1 MNVLKGQK
9 IDVTKNKSITDIDV
23 FLGWSSANKEISL
36 DSAAFLLSE
45 QDRCEKEEN
54 FIFYGNPFSPGAAV
68 SHSTIK
74 QADNEKITIS
84 LPKLQP
90 DIKKI
95 AFTLTIYEGEKLG
108 HQFGQVMNMYLR
120 IVDRSL
126 NQELLRYEFGADLSR
141 ETAIVV
147 AELYLYKGEW
157 RFNAIGSGFFGGLA
171 ALCKNYGL
179 DVEEEPPHSN
189 EDSLLSRRKKIVQ
202 AAFEKKKLHGVIA
215 RVGLVLDISGSMRSL
230 YQNGAV
236 QEVVDRILAVA
247 SKFDDNQ
254 TLDVWIYDNEFSRL
268 LSVKENEIENYVQKH
283 ILNNDTIHKF
293 GRNNEPLVMEDV
305 IRKYTKEEPSEHPAF
320 IVFINDG
327 GVVKPTKK
335 VIIDA
340 SVLPIFWQFIGI
352 GNSEFELLQK
362 LDEME
367 GRFVDNANFFHLN
380 DISDISDELLY
391 DELLN
396 EFPEWLQAAK
406 AKGIISI

>member
-1 MNVLKGQK
+1 M
-9 IDVTKNKSITDIDV
+9 
-23 FLGWSSANKEISL
+23 
-36 DSAAFLLSE
+36 
-45 QDRCEKEEN
+45 
-54 FIFYGNPFSPGAAV
+54 
-68 SHSTIK
+68 
-74 QADNEKITIS
+74 
-84 LPKLQP
+84 
-90 DIKKI
+90 
-95 AFTLTIYEGEKLG
+95 
-108 HQFGQVMNMYLR
+108 
-120 IVDRSL
+120 
-126 NQELLRYEFGADLSR
+126 
-141 ETAIVV
+141 
-147 AELYLYKGEW
+147 
-157 RFNAIGSGFFGGLA
+157 
-171 ALCKNYGL
+171 
-179 DVEEEPPHSN
+179 
-189 EDSLLSRRKKIVQ
+189 LSRRKKIVQ